1 MNICKKIFSFLLL
14 LSGVISARSQ
24 SPAIYKE
31 DWSSHPTLHKMT
43 DQENKQSAVII
54 SDIRRV
60 EFIDEGKEMAEYR
73 TLHKI
78 IRLNDNTGI
87 EAFNKVYLG
96 IADNNDIVDIRAR
109 TILPDGR
116 IINIDKQN
124 IKDLKD
130 EDGDEYK
137 IFAMEGLVKGCEV
150 EYSYIYK
157 RSPSWF
163 GAQYMQSKFPVREAS
178 LEILAP
184 KRLIFQTRGYNCQLT
199 PADTVLGEKRIVS
212 QQLKDIPAAE
222 DEKYA
227 VYKAN
232 LQTIEY
238 RLSYN
243 TEATNGKERLFTWK
257 EMAKKVYDFYCTFSE
272 KEMAKTKDLVAA
284 NKWNK
289 LSSAS
294 EKIATVENFIKKQFG
309 TRKDIDAENAS
320 SLEWIIKN
328 KLASPRGIIR
338 LYGAIF
344 NELGIPYQIVM
355 TCSREEARIDR
366 SFENW
371 NNASEVVIYF
381 PDVQKFMAP
390 SELYIR
396 YPFIEPYWGGQEALF
411 CKPVTIGSY
420 TTALAEIKQLPLEDF
435 SESFN
440 RIESS
445 LRLTPGLDTVVVDM
459 KQSYGGYSA
468 SYYRA
473 SLSLGDAEQQRQILK
488 SIVRFGTNSENIVSS
503 KIDNADFES
512 YSKNAPFTVNATVK
526 ASELVENA
534 GNKILLKI
542 GVIIGPQVEMY
553 QEKTRQFPIQIP
565 FPHTLERFITLQLPD
580 GYTAKNLNDLNFH
593 NEYQDQAGV
602 TMGFTSDYKVEGNT
616 IKVHIMEQYRRIFL
630 PVADY
635 DNFRKVINSS
645 ADFNKVVLVLEKKG

>member
-1 MNICKKIFSFLLL
+1 MNICKKLFSFLLL

-227 VYKAN
+227 V
-232 LQTIEY
+232 
-238 RLSYN
+238 
-243 TEATNGKERLFTWK
+243 
-257 EMAKKVYDFYCTFSE
+257 
-272 KEMAKTKDLVAA
+272 
-284 NKWNK
+284 
-289 LSSAS
+289 
-294 EKIATVENFIKKQFG
+294 
-309 TRKDIDAENAS
+309 
-320 SLEWIIKN
+320 
-328 KLASPRGIIR
+328 
-338 LYGAIF
+338 
-344 NELGIPYQIVM
+344 
-355 TCSREEARIDR
+355 
-366 SFENW
+366 
-371 NNASEVVIYF
+371 
-381 PDVQKFMAP
+381 
-390 SELYIR
+390 
-396 YPFIEPYWGGQEALF
+396 
-411 CKPVTIGSY
+411 
-420 TTALAEIKQLPLEDF
+420 
-435 SESFN
+435 
-440 RIESS
+440 
-445 LRLTPGLDTVVVDM
+445 
-459 KQSYGGYSA
+459 
-468 SYYRA
+468 
-473 SLSLGDAEQQRQILK
+473 
-488 SIVRFGTNSENIVSS
+488 
-503 KIDNADFES
+503 
-512 YSKNAPFTVNATVK
+512 
-526 ASELVENA
+526 
-534 GNKILLKI
+534 
-542 GVIIGPQVEMY
+542 
-553 QEKTRQFPIQIP
+553 
-565 FPHTLERFITLQLPD
+565 
-580 GYTAKNLNDLNFH
+580 
-593 NEYQDQAGV
+593 
-602 TMGFTSDYKVEGNT
+602 
-616 IKVHIMEQYRRIFL
+616 
-630 PVADY
+630 
-635 DNFRKVINSS
+635 
-645 ADFNKVVLVLEKKG
+645 

>member
-1 MNICKKIFSFLLL
+1 MNMYKKLLSFLLL
-14 LSGVISARSQ
+14 LSGVLSASSQ
-24 SPAIYKE
+24 TPAIYKE
-31 DWSSHPTLHKMT
+31 EWSSHPTLHKMT

-78 IRLNDNTGI
+78 IHLNDNTGI

-109 TILPDGR
+109 TILPDGK

-124 IKDLKD
+124 IKDLKE
-130 EDGDEYK
+130 EDGNEYK

-150 EYSYIYK
+150 EYTYTYK

-163 GAQYMQSKFPVREAS
+163 GAQYMQSKFPVRDAI

-184 KRLIFQTRGYNCQLT
+184 KRLVLQTRGYNCQFI
-199 PADTVLGEKRIVS
+199 PVDTVLGEKRIIT
-212 QQLKDIPAAE
+212 QELKNIPAAE

-238 RLSYN
+238 KLSYN
-243 TEATNGKERLFTWK
+243 NESSNSQERLFTWQ

-272 KEMAKTKDLVAA
+272 KEMGKTKDLVEA

-289 LSSAS
+289 LGSVS
-294 EKIATVENFIKKQFG
+294 EKIATVENFLKKQFG
-309 TRKDIDAENAS
+309 TRKDIDAENAGN
-320 SLEWIIKN
+320 LEWIIKN
-328 KLASPRGIIR
+328 KLASPRGIVR

-344 NELGIPYQIVM
+344 NQLGIPYQIVM
-355 TCSREEARIDR
+355 TCSREEARIDK

-371 NNASEVVIYF
+371 NNASEVVVYF
-381 PDVQKFMAP
+381 PDTKKFMAP
-390 SELYIR
+390 SELYTR
-396 YPFIEPYWGGQEALF
+396 YPFIEPYWGGQQALF
-411 CKPVTIGSY
+411 CRPITIGTF
-420 TTALAEIKQLPLEDF
+420 TTALAEIRQLPLEDYT
-435 SESFN
+435 ESFN

-473 SLSLGDAEQQRQILK
+473 SLSLGDAEEQRQVLK

-553 QEKTRQFPIQIP
+553 QEKTRQFPIQLA

-580 GYTAKNLNDLNFH
+580 GYTVKNLNDLNFH

-602 TMGFTSDYKVEGNT
+602 TMGFTSDYKVEGNM
-616 IKVHIMEQYRRIFL
+616 IKVHILEQYRRIFL
-630 PVADY
+630 PVTEY

>member
-1 MNICKKIFSFLLL
+1 MHIYKKLLSFLLL
-14 LSGVISARSQ
+14 LSGVLSGSSQ
-24 SPAIYKE
+24 TPAIYKE
-31 DWSSHPTLHKMT
+31 EWSSHPTLHKMT
-43 DQENKQSAVII
+43 DQENKQSAVVI

-60 EFIDEGKEMAEYR
+60 EFIDEGKEVAEYR

-78 IRLNDNTGI
+78 IHLNDNTGI

-96 IADNNDIVDIRAR
+96 VADNNDIVDIRAR
-109 TILPDGR
+109 TILPDGKV
-116 IINIDKQN
+116 INIDKQN
-124 IKDLKD
+124 IKDLKE
-130 EDGDEYK
+130 EDGNEYK
-137 IFAMEGLVKGCEV
+137 IFAMEGLVIGSEV
-150 EYSYIYK
+150 EYTYTYK

-163 GAQYMQSKFPVREAS
+163 GAQYMQSKFPVREAL

-184 KRLIFQTRGYNCQLT
+184 KRLVFQAKGYNCRLAST
-199 PADTVLGEKRIVS
+199 DTVLGEKKIIDGK
-212 QQLKDIPAAE
+212 LKDIPAAE

-243 TEATNGKERLFTWK
+243 TESGNGQDRLFTWQ
-257 EMAKKVYDFYCTFSE
+257 EMAKKVYEFYCTFSD
-272 KEMAKTKDLVAA
+272 KEIEKTKDLVEA
-284 NKWNK
+284 NKWGK
-289 LSSAS
+289 LGSIA
-294 EKIATVENFIKKQFG
+294 EKIATVENFVKKQFA
-309 TRKDIDAENAS
+309 TRKDIDAENAG

-328 KLASPRGIIR
+328 KLASPRGIVR

-344 NELGIPYQIVM
+344 NQLGIPYQIVM
-355 TCSREEARIDR
+355 TCSREDARIDR

-371 NNASEVVIYF
+371 NNASDPAIYF
-381 PDVQKFMAP
+381 PDTKKFMAP
-390 SELYIR
+390 SELYTR
-396 YPFIEPYWGGQEALF
+396 YPFIDPYWGGQEALF
-411 CKPVTIGSY
+411 CRPVTIGTF
-420 TTALAEIKQLPLEDF
+420 TTAIAEIRQLPLEDF

-445 LRLTPGLDTVVVDM
+445 LHLTPGLDTVVVDM

-468 SYYRA
+468 AYYRA
-473 SLSLGDAEQQRQILK
+473 SISLGDAEQQRQVLK

-526 ASELVENA
+526 ASEMVENA

-553 QEKTRQFPIQIP
+553 QEKARQFPIQIAY
-565 FPHTLERFITLQLPD
+565 PHSLERFITLQLPD
-580 GYTAKNLNDLNFH
+580 GYTAKNLDDLTFH

-616 IKVHIMEQYRRIFL
+616 IKVHIMEQYRRTFFPL
-630 PVADY
+630 SDY
-635 DNFRKVINSS
+635 ENFRKVINSS